1 MRATVA
7 PARIW
12 GDDMPTPFVG
22 QIIMFAG
29 NYAPEG
35 WALCDGSL
43 LPVAD
48 YEDLFAL
55 IGTTYGG
62 DGQETFGLPDLR
74 GRVPIGDGQG
84 LSNYIIGETCGV
96 ETVKLQRDHLPQ
108 HSHPVAAVHDL
119 GNTNIPAGNVVL
131 AALGGQAGSGE
142 FQVAA
147 YAPANDLLTLNPNSV
162 SITGGDQPHE
172 NIQPYQAVNYCIAL
186 AGAMPMR

>member
-1 MRATVA
+1 
-7 PARIW
+7 
-12 GDDMPTPFVG
+12 MPTPFVG

-43 LPVAD
+43 LAIAD
-48 YEDLFAL
+48 HQDLFAL

-62 DGQETFGLPDLR
+62 DGQSMFGVPDLR
-74 GRVPIGDGQG
+74 GRVPIGSGQGQG
-84 LSNYIIGETCGV
+84 LSSYVIGETCGV

-108 HSHPVAAVHDL
+108 HNHPVAAAHGPGDSSV
-119 GNTNIPAGNVVL
+119 PAGNVVL

-147 YAPANDLLTLNPNSV
+147 YAPAADLLTLNQS
-162 SITGGDQPHE
+162 SIGSAGLDKPHG
-172 NIQPYQAVNYCIAL
+172 NIQPYQAVNYCIAVT
-186 AGAMPMR
+186 GALPTSR

>member
-1 MRATVA
+1 
-7 PARIW
+7 
-12 GDDMPTPFVG
+12 MPTPFVG

-29 NYAPEG
+29 DFAPEG

-48 YEDLFAL
+48 HQDLFAL

-62 DGQETFGLPDLR
+62 DGQDTFGLPDLR
-74 GRVPIGDGQG
+74 GRVPIGDGQGQG

-108 HSHPVAAVHDL
+108 HSHRVAAVHDQ
-119 GNTNIPAGNVVL
+119 GNTNVPAGNVVL

-147 YAPANDLLTLNPNSV
+147 YAPAGDLLPLNQNSV
-162 SITGGDQPHE
+162 SVAGGDQPHG

-186 AGAMPMR
+186 TGAMPTR